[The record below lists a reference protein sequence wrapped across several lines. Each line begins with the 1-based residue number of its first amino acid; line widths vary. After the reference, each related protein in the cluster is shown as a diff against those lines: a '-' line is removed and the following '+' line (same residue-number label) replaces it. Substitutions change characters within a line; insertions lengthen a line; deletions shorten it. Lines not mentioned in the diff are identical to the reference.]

1 MAGMNASPALRWL
14 TVTLLAVAGL
24 LAILTPFVSAVGVT
38 IGLGAVAM
46 VAGVGQLLRAIRD
59 DQGGARWFQG
69 LGGLLYLLGGLSL
82 FVDPVVGTLGLTLL
96 IGLLLLFQGVVE
108 LAAAA
113 ARPLPARGLVLA
125 DGLITA
131 LLGGLLVAEWPSDS
145 LWVVG
150 TFFGVTLLITATR
163 LALAPGGAN

>member
-1 MAGMNASPALRWL
+1 MNASPALRWL
-14 TVTLLAVAGL
+14 AVVLLAASGL

-38 IGLGAVAM
+38 IGLGAVAI
-46 VAGVGQLLRAIRD
+46 VAGIGQLLRAVRD
-59 DQGGARWFQG
+59 GDGGARWFQG
-69 LGGLLYLLGGLSL
+69 LGGVLYLLGGLSL
-82 FVDPVVGTLGLTLL
+82 FIDPVEGTLGITLL

-113 ARPLPARGLVLA
+113 ARPMPARGLVLA

-150 TFFGVTLLITATR
+150 TFFGVTLLITASR
-163 LALAPGGAN
+163 LAFSPSSEV